1 MSTPVNVTIDLT
13 QFLSDDE
20 LKSICYDAARQHITS
35 EQQFTRILTN
45 SAYGLVMEEVK
56 NRIGKDGEKFI
67 QDATE
72 RLLKDGKSLGFA
84 LFHDGRSY
92 NGSVGVGLQM
102 AEGHLRSEKCRAM
115 IEQKVENIV
124 SKIQFD
130 KKKFEELV
138 IKEAARMVAEKMTTT
153 KYPF

>member
-13 QFLSDDE
+13 QFLRDEE
-20 LKSICYDAARQHITS
+20 LKSICYDAARQHIAS
-35 EQQFTRILTN
+35 EREFTRILTN

-67 QDATE
+67 QDETE
-72 RLLKDGKSLGFA
+72 RLLKDGKSLSYA

-92 NGSVGVGLQM
+92 SGGVGVGLQM

-115 IEQKVENIV
+115 IEKKVESIV
-124 SKIQFD
+124 SKIRFD
-130 KKKFEELV
+130 KKKFEDLV
-138 IKEAARMVAEKMTTT
+138 IKEAARIVAEKMTTQ
-153 KYPF
+153 KNPF